1 MIERYLHLHSHK
13 YYDTIIILEF
23 LQFLLSAFKN
33 VLRKKTA
40 FKPKTIETRK
50 GAFSPFCDLRI
61 TIHIPDHNGWD
72 PCEVLL
78 SFPFNFHWFRRR
90 ICLNEGV
97 KLTLR
102 EGEGSKTWIHK
113 TTNNGWGL
121 WASLKATIFWWHD
134 LGRFQNC
141 RSKSQ
146 PGSKKIYFKATDFR
160 SFYESA
166 WFLSVSAYFL

>member
-40 FKPKTIETRK
+40 FKPKTIEMRK

-90 ICLNEGV
+90 KCLNKGV

-113 TTNNGWGL
+113 TTKFNL
-121 WASLKATIFWWHD
+121 C
-134 LGRFQNC
+134 FQEVF
-141 RSKSQ
+141 Q
-146 PGSKKIYFKATDFR
+146 QIMTGIADFR
-160 SFYESA
+160 RYCSSCWAHFQTTAGDCEPA
-166 WFLSVSAYFL
+166 